1 MKDLSEYTDKEL
13 RDELKSRSFV
23 RGLEKESKVL
33 VAYFNN

>member
-13 RDELKSRSFV
+13 RDELKYRSLI
-23 RGLEKESKVL
+23 RGLEKECKGI